1 MNWWSPPWPTGES
14 RTLTSSEES
23 PEVVSSHHINPRK
36 GQRDAFQ
43 SEGALLSLEEET
55 WWKSL
60 YEVAGTADPASLS
73 QNQARKENLL
83 SGQAKLERIWTQKH
97 QVQLRTVGTFLKVG
111 STLVLNCLPHSAPR
125 SFMPLVRRQRILC
138 WRIRQAVVRRPKA
151 VRTQPAS
158 QAHYRQPTARGHPL
172 LRSSHF
178 KYACMWPCE

>member
-23 PEVVSSHHINPRK
+23 PEVASSHHINPRK

-83 SGQAKLERIWTQKH
+83 SG
-97 QVQLRTVGTFLKVG
+97 
-111 STLVLNCLPHSAPR
+111 
-125 SFMPLVRRQRILC
+125 
-138 WRIRQAVVRRPKA
+138 
-151 VRTQPAS
+151 
-158 QAHYRQPTARGHPL
+158 
-172 LRSSHF
+172 
-178 KYACMWPCE
+178 